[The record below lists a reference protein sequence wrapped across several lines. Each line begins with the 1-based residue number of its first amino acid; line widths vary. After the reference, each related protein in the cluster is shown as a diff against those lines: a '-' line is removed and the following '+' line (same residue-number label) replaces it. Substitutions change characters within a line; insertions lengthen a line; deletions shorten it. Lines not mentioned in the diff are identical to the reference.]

1 MIRVLNVI
9 SDTNIGGAGR
19 VILNYL
25 RYSDRSRFE
34 TWVALPRGSLL
45 RPPLEEAGARV
56 REVEGMADRS
66 YHREDVKTLRA
77 LMGELKPD
85 LVHTHGC
92 LSGRIAAKRCHIPAV
107 YSRHSAFPVPA
118 KLKYPPGRWVNK
130 FVNEHY
136 ADHIIAVSPATRD
149 NLTEGGI
156 SPGKITVVMNGVSP
170 VPRTSPEERAA
181 LRQELSIPAGDTV
194 FGILARLEDYK
205 GHLYLVEG
213 GVSPKKIAVVMNGA
227 APVPRTSPA
236 ERAALKEA
244 LSIPPGDVVFGILAR
259 LEDYKGHL
267 DLLEAAR
274 LLKARGREG
283 FTVLI
288 AGTGPFE
295 PLVAQAV
302 EGSGLEGRVK
312 LLGFRSDAAALLNI
326 LDVQLNCSYGTE
338 ATSMALLEG
347 MSLGLPTIASDYGG
361 NPWVVEDGESGLLFS
376 SRNAAA
382 LADAMERLMD
392 SPREREAMGARALER
407 YRADFTGEVFA
418 QNTENIYLDIL
429 KGAK

>member
-92 LSGRIAAKRCHIPAV
+92 LSGRIAAKRENIPAV

-118 KLKYPPGRWVNK
+118 KLRYPPGRWVNK

-181 LRQELSIPAGDTV
+181 LRQELFIPAGDTV

-205 GHLYLVEG
+205 GHLYLVE
-213 GVSPKKIAVVMNGA
+213 
-227 APVPRTSPA
+227 
-236 ERAALKEA
+236 
-244 LSIPPGDVVFGILAR
+244 
-259 LEDYKGHL
+259 
-267 DLLEAAR
+267 AAR
-274 LLKARGREG
+274 LLKERGRKD

-288 AGTGPFE
+288 AGTGPFQKT
-295 PLVAQAV
+295 LAQEV
-302 EGSGLEGRVK
+302 ERSGTGDRVK
-312 LLGFRSDAAALLNI
+312 LLGFRSDVPALLNI

-361 NPWVVEDGESGLLFS
+361 NPWVVEDGESGLLFP
-376 SRNAAA
+376 SRSGAA